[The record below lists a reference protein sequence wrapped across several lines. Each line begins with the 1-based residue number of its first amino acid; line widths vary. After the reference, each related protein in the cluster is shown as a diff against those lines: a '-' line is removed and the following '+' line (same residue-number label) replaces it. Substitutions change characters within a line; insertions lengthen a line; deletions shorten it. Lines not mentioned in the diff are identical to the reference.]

1 MFFSLPSRLVQAVR
15 KIMINDQGKK
25 KIRLMTRIAIYEKT
39 EGRKNEPVARYFRSD
54 YIGLKILS
62 SVICA
67 TVVFLMIIG
76 LYVLCNSETLMVDF
90 YRIDL
95 LGEARKLILAY
106 IAFVSAYVTIVA
118 IAFFVKYNRAVRY
131 KRIFSRNLKKLLSH
145 YGKKEDFEEE
155 DDDD

>member
-1 MFFSLPSRLVQAVR
+1 
-15 KIMINDQGKK
+15 MINDERKK

-39 EGRKNEPVARYFRSD
+39 EGKKNEPVARYFRSD
-54 YIGLKILS
+54 YIGLKILGAI
-62 SVICA
+62 ICA
-67 TVVFLMIIG
+67 TLVFLTVIG
-76 LYVLCNSETLMVDF
+76 LYVVCNSETILADF

-95 LGEARKLILAY
+95 LEEARKLILYY
-106 IAFVSAYVTIVA
+106 IGFVVVYVSIVA
-118 IAFFVKYNRAVRY
+118 VVFFVKYNKAVKY

>member
-1 MFFSLPSRLVQAVR
+1 MELDER
-15 KIMINDQGKK
+15 KK

-39 EGRKNEPVARYFRSD
+39 EGKKNEPVARYFRSD
-54 YIGLKILS
+54 YIGLKILGAIIS
-62 SVICA
+62 A
-67 TVVFLMIIG
+67 TLVFLTVIG
-76 LYVLCNSETLMVDF
+76 LYVVCNSETLLADF

-95 LGEARKLILAY
+95 LEEARKLILYY
-106 IAFVSAYVTIVA
+106 IGFVVVYVSIVA
-118 IAFFVKYNRAVRY
+118 VVFFVKYNKAVKY

>member
-1 MFFSLPSRLVQAVR
+1 
-15 KIMINDQGKK
+15 MINEEGKK

-39 EGRKNEPVARYFRSD
+39 EGKRNEPVAKYFRSD
-54 YIGLKILS
+54 YIGMKILGAI
-62 SVICA
+62 ICS
-67 TVVFLMIIG
+67 TVVFFIIIG
-76 LYVLCNSETLMVDF
+76 LYLLCNSERLMTDF

-95 LGEARKLILAY
+95 MEYAKKLILYY
-106 IAFVSAYVTIVA
+106 IGFVVMYVSIVA
-118 IAFFVKYNRAVRY
+118 VVFFVKYNKAVKY

>member
-1 MFFSLPSRLVQAVR
+1 
-15 KIMINDQGKK
+15 MINDERKK

-39 EGRKNEPVARYFRSD
+39 EGKKNELVARYFRSD
-54 YIGLKILS
+54 YIGLKILGAIIS
-62 SVICA
+62 A
-67 TVVFLMIIG
+67 TLVFLTVIG
-76 LYVLCNSETLMVDF
+76 LYVVCNSETLLADF

-95 LGEARKLILAY
+95 LEEARKLILYY
-106 IAFVSAYVTIVA
+106 IGFVVVYVSIVA
-118 IAFFVKYNRAVRY
+118 VVFFVKYNKAVKY

>member
-1 MFFSLPSRLVQAVR
+1 
-15 KIMINDQGKK
+15 MINEEGKK

-39 EGRKNEPVARYFRSD
+39 EGKKNEPVARYFRSD

-62 SVICA
+62 SIISS
-67 TVVFLMIIG
+67 TVVFLIVIG
-76 LYVLCNSETLMVDF
+76 LYVLCNSETLMTDF

-95 LGEARKLILAY
+95 LEEARKIILVY
-106 IAFVSAYVTIVA
+106 IAFVTAYVSIVA
-118 IAFFVKYNRAVRY
+118 VAFFVKYNKAVRY

-145 YGKKEDFEEE
+145 YGRKEDFEEE

>member
-1 MFFSLPSRLVQAVR
+1 
-15 KIMINDQGKK
+15 MINDERKK

-39 EGRKNEPVARYFRSD
+39 EGKKNEPVARYFRSD
-54 YIGLKILS
+54 YIGLKILGAIIS
-62 SVICA
+62 A
-67 TVVFLMIIG
+67 TLVFLTVIG
-76 LYVLCNSETLMVDF
+76 LYVVCNSETLLADF

-95 LGEARKLILAY
+95 LEEARKLILYY
-106 IAFVSAYVTIVA
+106 IGFVVVYVSIVA
-118 IAFFVKYNRAVRY
+118 VVFFVKYNKAVKY

>member
-1 MFFSLPSRLVQAVR
+1 
-15 KIMINDQGKK
+15 MINDERKK

-39 EGRKNEPVARYFRSD
+39 EGKKNEPVARYFRSD
-54 YIGLKILS
+54 YIGLKILGAIIS
-62 SVICA
+62 A
-67 TVVFLMIIG
+67 TLVFLTVIG
-76 LYVLCNSETLMVDF
+76 LYVACNSETLLADF

-95 LGEARKLILAY
+95 LEEARKLILYY
-106 IAFVSAYVTIVA
+106 IGFVVVYVSIVA
-118 IAFFVKYNRAVRY
+118 VVFFVKYNKAVKY

>member
-1 MFFSLPSRLVQAVR
+1 
-15 KIMINDQGKK
+15 MINDERKK

-39 EGRKNEPVARYFRSD
+39 EGKKNEPVARYFRSD
-54 YIGLKILS
+54 YIGLKILGAIIS
-62 SVICA
+62 A
-67 TVVFLMIIG
+67 TFVFLTVIG
-76 LYVLCNSETLMVDF
+76 LYVVCNSETLLADF

-95 LGEARKLILAY
+95 LEEARKLILYY
-106 IAFVSAYVTIVA
+106 IGFVVVYVSIVA
-118 IAFFVKYNRAVRY
+118 VVFFVKYNKAVKY

>member
-1 MFFSLPSRLVQAVR
+1 
-15 KIMINDQGKK
+15 MINEEGKK

-39 EGRKNEPVARYFRSD
+39 EGKKNEPVARYFRSD

-62 SVICA
+62 SIISS
-67 TVVFLMIIG
+67 TVVFLIVIG
-76 LYVLCNSETLMVDF
+76 LYVLCNSETLMADF

-95 LGEARKLILAY
+95 LEEARKIILVY
-106 IAFVSAYVTIVA
+106 IAFVTAYVSIVA
-118 IAFFVKYNRAVRY
+118 VAFFVKYNKAVRY

-145 YGKKEDFEEE
+145 YGRKEDFEEE

>member
-1 MFFSLPSRLVQAVR
+1 
-15 KIMINDQGKK
+15 MINEEGKK

-39 EGRKNEPVARYFRSD
+39 EGKKNEPVARYFRSD

-62 SVICA
+62 SIISS
-67 TVVFLMIIG
+67 TVVFLIVIG

-95 LGEARKLILAY
+95 LEEARKIILVY
-106 IAFVSAYVTIVA
+106 IAFVTAYVSIVA
-118 IAFFVKYNRAVRY
+118 VAFFVKYNKAVRY

>member
-1 MFFSLPSRLVQAVR
+1 
-15 KIMINDQGKK
+15 
-25 KIRLMTRIAIYEKT
+25 
-39 EGRKNEPVARYFRSD
+39 
-54 YIGLKILS
+54 
-62 SVICA
+62 
-67 TVVFLMIIG
+67 MIIG

-90 YRIDL
+90 YRIDM

-106 IAFVSAYVTIVA
+106 IGFVSVYVVIVA
-118 IAFFVKYNRAVRY
+118 IAFFVKYNKAVRY

>member
-1 MFFSLPSRLVQAVR
+1 
-15 KIMINDQGKK
+15 MINDERKK

-39 EGRKNEPVARYFRSD
+39 EGKKNEPVARYFRSD
-54 YIGLKILS
+54 YIGLKILGAIIS
-62 SVICA
+62 A
-67 TVVFLMIIG
+67 TLVFLTVIG
-76 LYVLCNSETLMVDF
+76 LYVVCNSETLLADF

-95 LGEARKLILAY
+95 LGQARKLILAY

-118 IAFFVKYNRAVRY
+118 IAFFVKYNKAVRY